1 MSQHF
6 PGQKYIR
13 KRVKVE
19 WDLSNY
25 TTKAD
30 LENAAGVYTS
40 KFAIKIDLANLG
52 NLM

>member
-1 MSQHF
+1 MSEHF
-6 PGQKYIR
+6 PGRQYIR

-25 TTKAD
+25 ATKAD

-40 KFAIKIDLANLG
+40 KLAIKIDLANLG